1 MGKEDGDEGERRGA
15 ERREGMEERGFI
27 EAAGKSSVIALWW
40 IRGMYEKWNEEGRKR
55 KGRKVKFVGL
65 LGAALNTGIINVV

>member
-27 EAAGKSSVIALWW
+27 EAAGKSSAIAL
-40 IRGMYEKWNEEGRKR
+40 
-55 KGRKVKFVGL
+55 
-65 LGAALNTGIINVV
+65 